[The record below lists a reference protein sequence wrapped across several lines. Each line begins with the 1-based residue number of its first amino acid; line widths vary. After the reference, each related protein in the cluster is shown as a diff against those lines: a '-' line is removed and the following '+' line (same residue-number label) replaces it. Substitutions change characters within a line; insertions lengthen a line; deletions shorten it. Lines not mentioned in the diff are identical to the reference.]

1 MKRFLI
7 VLGLLF
13 FLLGIAALVHPS
25 LDYHKHE
32 ELAKFGPI
40 TATVDQPKS
49 VKIPVAA
56 TAGLLVAGLILVILG
71 ARSKP

>member
-7 VLGLLF
+7 ILGLLF
-13 FLLGIAALVHPS
+13 FLLGLVALVHPS

-40 TATVDQPKS
+40 TATVDRPES

-71 ARSKP
+71 ARSNP